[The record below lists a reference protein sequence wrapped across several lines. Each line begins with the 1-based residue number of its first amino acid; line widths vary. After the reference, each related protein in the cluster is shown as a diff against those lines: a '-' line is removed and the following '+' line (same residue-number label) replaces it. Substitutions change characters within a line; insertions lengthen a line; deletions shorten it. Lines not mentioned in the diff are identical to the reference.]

1 MPGRTVVIGDVHGCI
16 DELDALLGP
25 AGVGVVAS
33 DTVIFVG
40 DLVDKGP
47 APAAAVARARGL
59 AMEALCEV
67 VLVEGNHEERFRRWR
82 RHAGVEEAGG
92 RPNPMADAD
101 AGGELT
107 ALAGGLSAE
116 DHEFLEAGVLWHPID
131 AELTGGAGPGL
142 VLHGG
147 LPPNLGPLPTREEF
161 DALSNRRKRR
171 WRQVQRTRFVDP
183 ETGGMV
189 PLGEE
194 QRGHVFWAELYD
206 GRLGPIWFGH
216 HAFTGQIEPVSFP
229 HATGLDL
236 GCVHGGRL
244 AAAILTPGEAPS
256 SVTVPA
262 GKEYSPPLELA
273 QLRALP
279 EDR

>member
-101 AGGELT
+101 AGGE
-107 ALAGGLSAE
+107 GCNE
-116 DHEFLEAGVLWHPID
+116 
-131 AELTGGAGPGL
+131 
-142 VLHGG
+142 
-147 LPPNLGPLPTREEF
+147 
-161 DALSNRRKRR
+161 
-171 WRQVQRTRFVDP
+171 QRADDVPP
-183 ETGGMV
+183 ET
-189 PLGEE
+189 E
-194 QRGHVFWAELYD
+194 QKPQQQQ
-206 GRLGPIWFGH
+206 GR
-216 HAFTGQIEPVSFP
+216 S
-229 HATGLDL
+229 
-236 GCVHGGRL
+236 
-244 AAAILTPGEAPS
+244 
-256 SVTVPA
+256 
-262 GKEYSPPLELA
+262 
-273 QLRALP
+273 RALEP
-279 EDR
+279 GG